1 MERQTTTMGGNLL
14 TLLGPE
20 LKTGDKAPDFTVRTA
35 DFIQVSL
42 DDYRGK
48 RKLISVAP
56 SLETT
61 VCDKQTRRFNKE
73 AGAFADHVKV
83 LSVSMD
89 LPFALKR
96 WSQTEKNLS
105 LELLSDHMD
114 GSFGLAYGLFI
125 KELRLLNRAVIL
137 IDENDVIQYMEVV
150 NENDNEP
157 NYAAALAAVKRLG

>member
-14 TLLGPE
+14 TLIGPE
-20 LKTGDKAPDFTVRTA
+20 LKIGDKAPDFTVRTA

-48 RKLISVAP
+48 GKLISVAP

-73 AGAFADHVKV
+73 AARFADNVKV

-96 WSQTEKNLS
+96 WSQTEKTLAID
-105 LELLSDHMD
+105 LLSDHLD
-114 GSFGLAYGLFI
+114 ACFGLAYGLLI
-125 KELRLLNRAVIL
+125 KELRLLNRAVVV
-137 IDENDVIQYMEVV
+137 IDGNDAIQYVEVV
-150 NENDNEP
+150 SENDNEP